1 LDPPSETVDQPSLN
15 RQNFLIPT
23 PINVNLLEKA
33 LKGHPDRQFVSQL
46 CQNLRHGARIG
57 FQGKRV
63 QRFSKNL
70 PTALADPTVVSSN
83 LATEVSLGRVA
94 GPFDTPPFPNFQ
106 VSPIGLVPK
115 KHSNKFRTIFHLSF
129 PKSGI
134 TSINYS
140 ISPEDFSLQ
149 YVSIDDAI
157 EGIMRF
163 GQGCFLAKTD
173 IESAFRL
180 IPVHPDDYEL
190 LGMFWDGKYYYDK
203 VLPFGLRSAP
213 FLFNQLSEALE
224 WILLNNCQ
232 ISFACHILDD
242 FLIIERK
249 ANAAPVDSKC
259 QHSLVAMLRTFQ
271 NMNIPIAPG
280 KTQGPSQVL
289 EFMGIILDTSNM
301 QARLPNDKI
310 QRLQEVFDQFKN
322 RRSCSLKE
330 LQSLIGTLNFAC
342 KVVPPGR
349 PFLQRMIALTRNV
362 KQQHHFVKLNKGF
375 FHDLEMWQKFILNWN
390 GANFFL
396 PSQWQDSDSLILYT
410 DASGTLGF
418 GGIFGRKWFQGRW
431 HSHQQLGVPGIS
443 IAWQELFAIVVAC
456 QIWGTLLRDQRIEF
470 KCDNESVVNMINSK
484 RSKIPRAMD
493 LIRHLTLLTLQYN
506 IYVRASH
513 IPGKRNEIADSLSR
527 FQLQRFR
534 HLAPQADT
542 NPCAIPQV
550 MFSI

>member
-1 LDPPSETVDQPSLN
+1 M
-15 RQNFLIPT
+15 
-23 PINVNLLEKA
+23 
-33 LKGHPDRQFVSQL
+33 
-46 CQNLRHGARIG
+46 
-57 FQGKRV
+57 
-63 QRFSKNL
+63 
-70 PTALADPTVVSSN
+70 PTALADPNVVSSN
-83 LATEVSLGRVA
+83 LAAEVSLGRVA

-115 KHSNKFRTIFHLSF
+115 KNSNKFRTIFLLSF
-129 PKSGI
+129 PKSGM

-140 ISPEDFSLQ
+140 ISQEQFSLH

-180 IPVHPDDYEL
+180 IPVHPDHYEL
-190 LGMFWDGKYYYDK
+190 LGMYWEGKYYYDK

-213 FLFNQLSEALE
+213 FLFNQLSDALE
-224 WILLNNCQ
+224 WILLHKSQ
-232 ISFACHILDD
+232 ISFVCHILDD
-242 FLIIERK
+242 FLIIEPK
-249 ANAAPVDSKC
+249 ADTTPFDSAC
-259 QHSLVAMLRTFQ
+259 QHNLSSMLFTFQ
-271 NMNIPIAPG
+271 NLKIPIALG
-280 KTQGPSQVL
+280 KTQGLSQVL
-289 EFMGIILDTSNM
+289 EFMGIILDTVKM
-301 QARLPNDKI
+301 QARLPADKI
-310 QRLQEVFDQFKN
+310 AHLQGIFEQFQN
-322 RRSCSLKE
+322 RRSCTLKE

-362 KQQHHFVKLNKGF
+362 KQQHHFIKLNKGF
-375 FHDLEMWQKFILNWN
+375 FQDLEMWKNFVLNWN

-396 PSQWQDSDSLILYT
+396 PSLWQDSDSLVLYT
-410 DASGTLGF
+410 DASGTRGF
-418 GGIFGRKWFQGRW
+418 GGIFGTKWFQGHW
-431 HSHQQLGVPGIS
+431 QPHQLLGVPNIS

-456 QIWGTLLRDQRIEF
+456 HIWGAQLQNKRIEF
-470 KCDNESVVNMINSK
+470 KCDNEAVINMINSK

-506 IYVRASH
+506 IYVRALH

-542 NPCAIPQV
+542 NPCAIPEV